1 MAFHKRAQGKRLST
15 NPRGSNSALPAY
27 QHRLSIAGQLLQK
40 LVSYFNGNAV
50 GLLLTA
56 SVFLAVSTG
65 SVKVFSFFYE
75 RGKVSYW
82 SMDTSAIPVFGSHV
96 ILEILFCALF
106 FTFFLFI
113 TGIFVISLPGRPP
126 QTFGWWLLVLIYSA
140 LLCFVSALLYVFLF
154 GFHFN
159 QRVFLVPLT
168 NLMAAIGIRFLIYTP
183 KRPSSFPAQAVGTV
197 ILCLLPVILM
207 PVLYRLGLDSAKS
220 QRTFPLLNDTQ
231 VVVYATPTTYYTAQY
246 TIDGDTIL
254 IDTRHQGTYARAD
267 DEVEYYTFE
276 EVVLP
281 D

>member
-15 NPRGSNSALPAY
+15 NRRDNKGTLPAY
-27 QHRLSIAGQLLQK
+27 QYRLVIVRHLLQRMI
-40 LVSYFNGNAV
+40 SYFNGNVV
-50 GLLLTA
+50 GFLVTA

-65 SVKVFSFFYE
+65 SVKFFSFFYD

-82 SMDTSAIPVFGSHV
+82 SMDTSAIQVFGNHV
-96 ILEILFCALF
+96 IPEILFCALF
-106 FTFFLFI
+106 LMFFLFV
-113 TGIFVISLPGRPP
+113 TGIFVISLPARPP

-159 QRVFLVPLT
+159 HRVFLLPCS
-168 NLMAAIGIRFLIYTP
+168 NLMAAIGIRFLIYAP
-183 KRPSSFPAQAVGTV
+183 KRPSSFPAQTLGAV
-197 ILCLLPVILM
+197 ILCLLPVILI
-207 PVLYRLGLDSAKS
+207 PLVYLLGLDSAKS

-231 VVVYATPTTYYTAQY
+231 VVVYSMSTTYYTARY

-254 IDTRHQGTYARAD
+254 IDTSHRGTYARAD
-267 DEVEYYTFE
+267 GELEYRTFE
-276 EVVLP
+276 NVVRQ